1 VSHRYDP
8 SVGRPDPP
16 HFLCALGDGEHF
28 GTGDGRLI
36 LRDNEAM
43 STVELHRRILMD
55 VPVRAVHLGRCG
67 EPYGRS
73 WRALYLAVDR
83 VEKVGPLRRR
93 RVEAVIVDVADISY
107 AVPLRVRLRLRASA
121 RRGEPLDQQLMAVG
135 FRPLTHDTTA
145 ERWYRLDVSPAGSLL
160 CRLAPDSG
168 VRALMTLYCS
178 ANLVAWPPD
187 PTGSPRFNPPCRLG
201 DLTDYHKRTRG
212 ESTAKVPSELMPHVH
227 FHVSDGG
234 IVCAA
239 DETIGLISRPER
251 PVDFGYGYS
260 D

>member
-1 VSHRYDP
+1 
-8 SVGRPDPP
+8 
-16 HFLCALGDGEHF
+16 
-28 GTGDGRLI
+28 
-36 LRDNEAM
+36 
-43 STVELHRRILMD
+43 
-55 VPVRAVHLGRCG
+55 
-67 EPYGRS
+67 
-73 WRALYLAVDR
+73 
-83 VEKVGPLRRR
+83 
-93 RVEAVIVDVADISY
+93 VAD
-107 AVPLRVRLRLRASA
+107 
-121 RRGEPLDQQLMAVG
+121 
-135 FRPLTHDTTA
+135 
-145 ERWYRLDVSPAGSLL
+145 
-160 CRLAPDSG
+160 LAPDSG
-168 VRALMTLYCS
+168 VQALMTLYCS

-201 DLTDYHKRTRG
+201 DLTDYHKRTHG